1 MEADA
6 DSCNG
11 HFRLRTVRSVF
22 VTTSVDGTCGLC
34 KTSRTHYGLVK
45 TPFTAAFKQAGL
57 TV

>member
-11 HFRLRTVRSVF
+11 HFQLWTVLSAF
-22 VTTSVDGTCGLC
+22 VTTSVDGPCGLC
-34 KTSRTHYGLVK
+34 KTSRTHHGLMK
-45 TPFTAAFKQAGL
+45 THFTAAIEQVGP

>member
-11 HFRLRTVRSVF
+11 HFRLRTVCGVF
-22 VTTSVDGTCGLC
+22 VTTSLDGTCGLC
-34 KTSRTHYGLVK
+34 KTSRTHHGLME
-45 TPFTAAFKQAGL
+45 THFTAAIKQAGP

>member
-11 HFRLRTVRSVF
+11 HFQLRTVRSAF
-22 VTTSVDGTCGLC
+22 VTASVDGTCGLC
-34 KTSRTHYGLVK
+34 KTSRTHQGLMK
-45 TPFTAAFKQAGL
+45 TQFAAAIKQAGP